1 MTREP
6 QPREASPETSS
17 EHPLVID
24 AGSRLKLLDTREL
37 WRFRDLFYHLVWKD
51 VKTRY
56 AQSVLGIGWAVF
68 QPVFT
73 MLVFTVVFGNL
84 AKIDS
89 DGVPYSIFSY
99 SALVPW
105 TYFSAALTGATASL
119 IASSAMVSKVYF
131 PRLVIPLAPVLARL
145 IDFAVA
151 LAILFGLMAWYG
163 IAPTV
168 WAAALPFLVLLMMT
182 CAAGL
187 GLWLTPLAAQYR
199 DVKYAMSFVIQM
211 LMYAAPVVYPTSA
224 VPESYRLFYA
234 VNPMVGVIEGFRSA
248 LLGTIPM
255 PLDLI
260 AVGSVS
266 ALVILLT
273 GLVYFR
279 RTELYFADVV

>member
-1 MTREP
+1 M
-6 QPREASPETSS
+6 
-17 EHPLVID
+17 ID